1 MITVFQSRTRREQ
14 CLDDVPAHVKRR
26 RGDPAS
32 DHMVHVA
39 TTRDKPQSQNKLR
52 RMMEKEIPYEMI
64 PQSERHLYREAEE
77 KEWQSWLDYQSCEVL
92 TIEQSQGVEKEQPD
106 RILPSRYVFRN
117 KHAGLKDSDGN
128 SLPVKAKARLCLQGH
143 LCPDSRTGKL
153 QVDSPTIE
161 RVST

>member
-64 PQSERHLYREAEE
+64 PQSERHLYHCIE
-77 KEWQSWLDYQSCEVL
+77 KPKRRSGSLGW
-92 TIEQSQGVEKEQPD
+92 TIKVV
-106 RILPSRYVFRN
+106 RF
-117 KHAGLKDSDGN
+117 
-128 SLPVKAKARLCLQGH
+128 
-143 LCPDSRTGKL
+143 
-153 QVDSPTIE
+153 
-161 RVST
+161 